1 MKKINERLA
10 LIVIVLMIVVTLM
23 NIDHS
28 ELKEIFL
35 EVHIGTNMC
44 WKYLLCSIY
53 KYLYSGKYKY
63 LCSGKYNR
71 SIHGL

>member
-23 NIDHS
+23 NIDHH

-35 EVHIGTNMC
+35 EVHR
-44 WKYLLCSIY
+44 Y
-53 KYLYSGKYKY
+53 KYVLEVFVV
-63 LCSGKYNR
+63 
-71 SIHGL
+71 